1 MLTKLF
7 LLLMKLLLLL
17 LKVANSLIMIMD
29 PATAT
34 IRPKVIDLR
43 LILKISWQ
51 LEVTVEKDFG
61 YGTRTLRGHLQLQK
75 KKKRFLER
83 ENKKFSIERP
93 CRNSSS
99 RRSSS

>member
-34 IRPKVIDLR
+34 IRPKIIDLR
-43 LILKISWQ
+43 LILKVSWQ

-75 KKKRFLER
+75 KKRFLER